1 MRVEKKEQ
9 IVLTTNEYK
18 VLDEIWDK
26 LEDLKIEDDDMVIV
40 RNTLQGA
47 ITDFLEHCAE
57 DLD

>member
-18 VLDEIWDK
+18 ALDEIWDK
-26 LEDLKIEDDDMVIV
+26 LESLNIEDDDMVIV
-40 RNTLQGA
+40 RNTLQEA
-47 ITDFLEHCAE
+47 ITNFFENCSA

>member
-26 LEDLKIEDDDMVIV
+26 LENLKIEDDDMVIV
-40 RNTLQGA
+40 RNTLQEA
-47 ITDFLEHCAE
+47 ITNFFENCSDDLE
-57 DLD
+57 